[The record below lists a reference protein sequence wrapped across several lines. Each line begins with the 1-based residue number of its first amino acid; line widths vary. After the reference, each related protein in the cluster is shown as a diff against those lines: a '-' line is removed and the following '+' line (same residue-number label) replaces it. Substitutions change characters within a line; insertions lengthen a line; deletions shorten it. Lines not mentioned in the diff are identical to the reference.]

1 MEQSF
6 MEKSKI
12 LPLIIKMSLPMVI
25 SMIVNALYNI
35 VDTLF
40 VAKLG
45 EEALTALSIIFPIQN
60 LSTAIGVGFGV
71 GINALIAFYLGAKN
85 KEAIDKCMTI
95 SLICSL
101 IHGIIYTIITYFT
114 ITPFLKL
121 FTDNEKIIEYGTI
134 YFKCVVLF
142 SPIVTFSV
150 AIEKIFQAYGKMKTT
165 MVAMALGCIT
175 NIILDPIFV
184 FALDMG
190 MFGAALATGIG
201 QTISLLSYIVIIL
214 INRIPIFFSLKSKE
228 KIFFRLYEIGIPAT
242 LNMGLSSFMLIALN
256 SILASY
262 SEIYVLVLG
271 VYYKL
276 QTFLYYMANGI
287 IQGIRPII
295 GYNYGANKNDRVNE
309 TSKIT
314 LIIVF
319 IIMVIGT
326 ILALSIPSN
335 LISLFTENGE
345 TIILG
350 AYALRI
356 ISIGF
361 VFSSFSVTFS
371 GVFEGLGKG
380 FPSLIIS
387 LIRYVL
393 IILIAFLLS
402 LVLKEEGVWF
412 SFFITEIIGCISSIV
427 LYYFCYLKKIKKE
440 C

>member
-1 MEQSF
+1 
-6 MEKSKI
+6 
-12 LPLIIKMSLPMVI
+12 MSLPMVI

-40 VAKLG
+40 VSKLG
-45 EEALTALSIIFPIQN
+45 ENALTALSIIFPIQN

-85 KEAIDKCMTI
+85 KEACDKCATI
-95 SLICSL
+95 GLICSI
-101 IHGIIYTIITYFT
+101 IHGIIYSFITYFT
-114 ITPFLKL
+114 ITPFLGL
-121 FTDNEKIIEYGTI
+121 FTDNQEIIEYGTT
-134 YFKCVVLF
+134 YFKCVTIF
-142 SPIVTFSV
+142 APCVTFSV

-165 MVAMALGCIT
+165 MFAMAMGCIA

-184 FALDMG
+184 FVFDMG
-190 MFGAALATGIG
+190 MFGAAIATGIG
-201 QTISLLSYIVIIL
+201 QATSLLIYIVL
-214 INRIPIFFSLKSKE
+214 FFVYKMPISFSVKSNE

-256 SILASY
+256 AILATY
-262 SEIYVLVLG
+262 SEIYVLILG

-276 QTFLYYMANGI
+276 QTFLYYMVNGI

-295 GYNYGANKNDRVNE
+295 GYNYGANRNDRVIM
-309 TSKIT
+309 TTKIT
-314 LIIVF
+314 LIISIVVM
-319 IIMVIGT
+319 IIGT
-326 ILALSIPSN
+326 ILTLAIPSP

-350 AYALRI
+350 ASALRI

-361 VFSSFSVTFS
+361 IFSSASVTFS

-380 FPSLIIS
+380 LPSLIIS

-402 LVLKEEGVWF
+402 LAMNEVGVWHAF
-412 SFFITEIIGCISSIV
+412 YITEILGCVVST
-427 LYYFCYLKKIKKE
+427 LLFYLCYLKKIKKTAIQQSN
-440 C
+440 